1 MISVKEYKA
10 NPCRSLSIPYWKA
23 KNMSLPSDIKI
34 VHNNEFNINLLDNYC
49 DKRFFRLK
57 HSLKNIPDYDTS
69 DITIDVI
76 TPDRIN
82 ELSDCINKC
91 YKHTEIRVS
100 PDYIRSLTETEV
112 YCPELWIGAFSGQ
125 CLIGSILCDFD
136 RETGEGIIE
145 WLQVLPKYRGRGTA
159 SALICRALKSMRIFA
174 DFATVSGECDNVTNP
189 ESVYRKCNFN
199 GNDVWHI
206 LTKKAL

>member
-23 KNMSLPSDIKI
+23 KNMLLPPDIQI
-34 VHNNEFNINLLDNYC
+34 VHDNEFNLNLSDHYC

-57 HSLKNIPDYDTS
+57 HDLKNIPDYGTS
-69 DITIDVI
+69 DITLDVI

-82 ELSDCINKC
+82 ELSDCINNC
-91 YKHTEIRVS
+91 YKHTEIKVS
-100 PDYIRSLTETEV
+100 PDYIQSLTETEA

-125 CLIGSILCDFD
+125 RLIGSILCDFD

-145 WLQVLPKYRGRGTA
+145 WLQVLPEYRGRGTA
-159 SALICRALKSMRIFA
+159 AALISRALKAMKVFA

-189 ESVYRKCNFN
+189 EAVYRKCHFK

-206 LTKKAL
+206 LTEKTL